1 MSMQI
6 ICIRTHTFSANSL
19 KEFKQLR
26 GRRGAQTEKCV
37 NGVKGNKAGVEHEV
51 VQFADCELALF
62 GLLICCADPVK
73 SSESLDFGIELHCG
87 FEFGGGH
94 CR

>member
-6 ICIRTHTFSANSL
+6 ICIHTHTHVQRKL
-19 KEFKQLR
+19 TERIKQLR

-62 GLLICCADPVK
+62 GLLICCADLVK

-87 FEFGGGH
+87 LKIE
-94 CR
+94 